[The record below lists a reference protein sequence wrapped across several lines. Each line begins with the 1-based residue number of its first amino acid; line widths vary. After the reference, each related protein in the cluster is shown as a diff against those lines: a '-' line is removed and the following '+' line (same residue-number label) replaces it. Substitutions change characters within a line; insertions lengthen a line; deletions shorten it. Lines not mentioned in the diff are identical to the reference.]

1 MNLLAKLSSSA
12 ILTYWNWVQPNK
24 EQSCSLLILFATNFV
39 PLDWTVGRDNFAFEC
54 ETMHAIQ
61 KEEKV
66 PKLSNRNRPTVTG
79 PTVY

>member
-1 MNLLAKLSSSA
+1 MK
-12 ILTYWNWVQPNK
+12 VQPNK
-24 EQSCSLLILFATNFV
+24 EQSCSLLILYATNFV
-39 PLDWTVGRDNFAFEC
+39 PLDWTLGRDNFAFEC

-66 PKLSNRNRPTVTG
+66 PKLSNRNRNRPTVTG

>member
-1 MNLLAKLSSSA
+1 MK
-12 ILTYWNWVQPNK
+12 VQPNK
-24 EQSCSLLILFATNFV
+24 EQSCSLLILYATNFV
-39 PLDWTVGRDNFAFEC
+39 PLDWTFGHDNFVFEC